1 MLPAAP
7 ELSRHSLVP
16 GTHPVRATKCLEV
29 RTYYHILTKSKLHWY
44 EEDAALQH

>member
-7 ELSRHSLVP
+7 ELLMQSLVP
-16 GTHPVRATKCLEV
+16 GTHPARATKRLEV
-29 RTYYHILTKSKLHWY
+29 RTYCHILTKSKLLWY